1 MAMFLDLIREMCAR
15 KHRSLVN
22 LRRGC
27 LDLMGASVVHG
38 TPKVGAS
45 SRAFARRVTEATGLS
60 FAAIV
65 SLLNQHS
72 LG

>member
-1 MAMFLDLIREMCAR
+1 MAKILELINEIGAR
-15 KHRSLVN
+15 KHRSHVN

-27 LDLMGASVVHG
+27 LDLMGVSVVHG

-45 SRAFARRVTEATGLS
+45 SRAFARRVSEATGLT

-65 SLLNQHS
+65 SLLDQHS